1 MKRKKV
7 KLLFVCDKSQMKS
20 TMIDCYPTINSLCS
34 VIPRETR
41 EHMHRVGDYSEIL
54 FRFIYDIDADKYE
67 TDAFDKLEGQF
78 HWQEEESKKTD

>member
-1 MKRKKV
+1 
-7 KLLFVCDKSQMKS
+7 
-20 TMIDCYPTINSLCS
+20 
-34 VIPRETR
+34 
-41 EHMHRVGDYSEIL
+41 MHRVGDYSEIL